1 MLWQRRI
8 ETLKLVDIIASIR
21 RFIASRSSEISEVIA
36 PMKNPDKEW
45 CDMVM
50 KNGS

>member
-1 MLWQRRI
+1 MLWQRSI
-8 ETLKLVDIIASIR
+8 ETLKLVDTIASIR
-21 RFIASRSSEISEVIA
+21 RFIASRISEISEVIA
-36 PMKNPDKEW
+36 SMKNLDKEW